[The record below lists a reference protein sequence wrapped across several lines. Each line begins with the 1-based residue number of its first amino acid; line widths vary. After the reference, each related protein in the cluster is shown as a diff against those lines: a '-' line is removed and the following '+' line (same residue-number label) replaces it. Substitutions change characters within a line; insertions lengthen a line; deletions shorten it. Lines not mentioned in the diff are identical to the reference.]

1 MYSFIALDSQAGGV
15 RCCDMARVSVA
26 VVFVCF
32 AVGAAVIIVGVA
44 LIICFVVRHK
54 FVLHASS
61 LLDLRP
67 RTSLLLVDYNTS
79 VSFSTLITY
88 RPCTYSRPARFI
100 CYYPHESEDYG
111 ITGVRLSVCLFVCL
125 SVTTITK

>member
-61 LLDLRP
+61 LLDQP
-67 RTSLLLVDYNTS
+67 RAYVHARR
-79 VSFSTLITY
+79 FS
-88 RPCTYSRPARFI
+88 S
-100 CYYPHESEDYG
+100 
-111 ITGVRLSVCLFVCL
+111 
-125 SVTTITK
+125 